1 MVLLQVLHEDDKIIT
16 FEMEAD
22 DEREPEYGDV
32 ILCQEE
38 DNDECIVLGHQIY
51 NKFGI
56 LTYEILERDAEFD
69 DEDEDDE

>member
-38 DNDECIVLGHQIY
+38 DNDECIVLGHQI
-51 NKFGI
+51 
-56 LTYEILERDAEFD
+56 
-69 DEDEDDE
+69 